1 MCKDNIFPEKN
12 NGFQAL
18 SGADFLPWSYS
29 AAEKN
34 DYFCDHKIES
44 TMIRQYAG
52 LVKFAHTIFAMPFAL
67 VGFVYALRTEGISSD
82 CSGRYGW
89 VVLLLQVL
97 LCMVFARNAA
107 MGFNRWADR
116 RIDKAN
122 PRTADREIPA
132 GKISAR
138 AALRFVIVNALLF
151 VVTASTINLLTGLLS
166 PVALFVIL
174 IYSYCKRFTALAHL
188 VLGLGLG
195 IAPVG
200 AYIAVTGHFAWPPC
214 ILALLV
220 MTWCGGFDII
230 YALQDADFD
239 RKNGLYSI
247 PARFSARVS
256 LLFSILLHA
265 ERRGA
270 FLVRIVLPP
279 ERLAVAR
286 RRAFHADPR
295 RRTPVGDPDTA
306 AEYRH
311 RFRHAQRHCEHGA
324 GRLRNYRSFAGIK
337 SGYFYTFAYSLSII
351 KYYTYYE
358 YLL

>member
-97 LCMVFARNAA
+97 LCMVFARNTA

-116 RIDKAN
+116 RIDAET
-122 PRTADREIPA
+122 PRTAGREIPA
-132 GKISAR
+132 GVIPAR
-138 AALRFVIVNALLF
+138 HALRFVAVNALLF
-151 VVTASTINLLTGLLS
+151 IAAASTINLLTALLS
-166 PVALFVIL
+166 PVALFIIL
-174 IYSYCKRFTALAHL
+174 FYSYCKRFTALAHL
-188 VLGLGLG
+188 VLGLSLG

-200 AYIAVTGHFAWPPC
+200 AYIAVTGRIALEPC
-214 ILALLV
+214 ILSLLV

-230 YALQDADFD
+230 YALQDAAFD
-239 RKNGLYSI
+239 RERGLHSI
-247 PARFSARVS
+247 PARFSARTALALS
-256 LLFSILLHA
+256 CGLHA
-265 ERRGA
+265 
-270 FLVRIVLPP
+270 VS
-279 ERLAVAR
+279 VA
-286 RRAFHADPR
+286 ALLWFASCCPGSAWFW
-295 RRTPVGDPDTA
+295 T
-306 AEYRH
+306 
-311 RFRHAQRHCEHGA
+311 GA
-324 GRLRNYRSFAGIK
+324 GIFTGLLVLEHLLVTPSRQRNIGIAFGTLNGLASLTLAAGII
-337 SGYFYTFAYSLSII
+337 AD
-351 KYYTYYE
+351 
-358 YLL
+358 LLK

>member
-1 MCKDNIFPEKN
+1 
-12 NGFQAL
+12 
-18 SGADFLPWSYS
+18 
-29 AAEKN
+29 
-34 DYFCDHKIES
+34 
-44 TMIRQYAG
+44 MIRQYAG

-67 VGFVYALRTEGISSD
+67 IGFVYALRTEGIPSD

-89 VVLLLQVL
+89 VVLLVQVL

-247 PARFSARVS
+247 PARFRHGCRSCSVFVARR
-256 LLFSILLHA
+256 
-265 ERRGA
+265 ERRSA
-270 FLVRIVLPP
+270 FLVWLVLSP

-286 RRAFHADPR
+286 RRAFHADSR

-324 GRLRNYRSFAGIK
+324 GRLRNYGPFAGIK
-337 SGYFYTFAYSLSII
+337 SGYFYTFAYSYSQI
-351 KYYTYYE
+351 KYYIHYE
-358 YLL
+358 YLLQLAETLP

>member
-1 MCKDNIFPEKN
+1 MCKDKIFPEKN
-12 NGFQAL
+12 NGFQAWP
-18 SGADFLPWSYS
+18 GADFLPWPYS

-256 LLFSILLHA
+256 LLFSILLHVVSVAALFWFGSYCPQNGWLWLGEGIFTLILVA
-265 ERRGA
+265 EHLLVTPTRQRNIGIA
-270 FLVRIVLPP
+270 FGTLNGIASTV
-279 ERLAVAR
+279 LAV
-286 RRAFHADPR
+286 F
-295 RRTPVGDPDTA
+295 VITA
-306 AEYRH
+306 L
-311 RFRHAQRHCEHGA
+311 
-324 GRLRNYRSFAGIK
+324 LRG
-337 SGYFYTFAYSLSII
+337 
-351 KYYTYYE
+351 
-358 YLL
+358 